1 MSGRI
6 EGRIAFVTG
15 AGSGIGRAV
24 AIQFAQE
31 GATVIVT
38 SRTPSHVA
46 ATAALIE
53 AATSQAPAT
62 LVLDQND
69 RASVERALEEAA
81 SRFGPL
87 DIVSNNAGIDDPA
100 ESPVSETSDETWRE
114 TFSVNVD
121 GVFRICRAAIPL
133 MRDGGA
139 IVNIGSTNSL
149 LPRANAAA
157 YCASKAALLH
167 LTRSLALELAPRHIR
182 ANCVCP
188 GIVDTPLT
196 DLFLNQSDDPE
207 ALRLEYA
214 QSNPLRRIADPT
226 EIANCVVFLASDEAS
241 FVTGASLVVDGGLLA
256 GD

>member
-1 MSGRI
+1 MSGRV

-24 AIQFAQE
+24 AIRLAQE
-31 GATVIVT
+31 RATVIVT
-38 SRTPSHVA
+38 SRTPSHVDE
-46 ATAALIE
+46 TARLVE

-81 SRFGPL
+81 GRFGPI

-100 ESPVSETSDETWRE
+100 EPPISETSDETWRE

-139 IVNIGSTNSL
+139 IVNVGSINSL

-157 YCASKAALLH
+157 YCASKAALLQ

-196 DLFLNQSDDPE
+196 DLFLNQSDDPDG
-207 ALRLEYA
+207 LRLEYA
-214 QSNPLRRIADPT
+214 RSNPLQRIADPS
-226 EIANCVVFLASDEAS
+226 EVAHCVLFLASDEAA
-241 FVTGASLVVDGGLLA
+241 FVTGASLVVDGGALA
-256 GD
+256 GH